1 MKIPS
6 FLRNVSKMF
15 FKKIQKNLKKFEI
28 SFLFQKTKKQKQK
41 KFCFHAYGQILKVL
55 QNIFS

>member
-1 MKIPS
+1 
-6 FLRNVSKMF
+6 MF

-41 KFCFHAYGQILKVL
+41 KDFVFMHTVK
-55 QNIFS
+55 S

>member
-41 KFCFHAYGQILKVL
+41 KDFVFMHTVK
-55 QNIFS
+55 S